1 MTAGT
6 VNMEGRLRVRV
17 RRAGGATT
25 MADILRLVEA
35 AQARTAPIQRL
46 ADSVAGRFA
55 LGVMAASTA
64 TLAFWALAG
73 PTLFPQVLH
82 PEQWQHTRLSLAF
95 GVLHRTFECGISST

>member
-1 MTAGT
+1 MLAGTGSEVTAGT
-6 VNMEGRLRVRV
+6 VNVEGRLRVRV
-17 RRAGGATT
+17 RRAGGAST

-73 PTLFPQVLH
+73 PTFFPQVHALDMAADQAL
-82 PEQWQHTRLSLAF
+82 PRLA
-95 GVLHRTFECGISST
+95 EYP